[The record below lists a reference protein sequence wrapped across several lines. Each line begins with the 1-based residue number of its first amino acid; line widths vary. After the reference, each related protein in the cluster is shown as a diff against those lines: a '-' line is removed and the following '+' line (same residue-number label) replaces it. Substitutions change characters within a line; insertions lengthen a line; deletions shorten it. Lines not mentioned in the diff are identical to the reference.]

1 MRGKRPRDEVFHL
14 LLFFVSFFYFKN
26 IEADFGEG
34 SRICKAI
41 PMTEIFLIKKIAR

>member
-1 MRGKRPRDEVFHL
+1 MTIFQIGAGSP
-14 LLFFVSFFYFKN
+14 FFVSFFYFKN

-41 PMTEIFLIKKIAR
+41 PMAEILLIKKVAR